1 MKIPCKNINYNESYS
16 KKCVGGG
23 VVFTVPS
30 PKMKNRVNLFKK
42 KVSDS
47 DFPSVPKKLSS
58 DVYSVKAANLNF
70 YSSHYNN
77 LNYFLTK
84 FEDNMT
90 STFPT
95 RFGVLSGM

>member
-1 MKIPCKNINYNESYS
+1 MCW
-16 KKCVGGG
+16 GGEGGWG

-30 PKMKNRVNLFKK
+30 PKMKNRVNLFRK

-58 DVYSVKAANLNF
+58 DVYSVKATNLNF